1 MPLVFW
7 KQTSRLRKTCKEM
20 LYITALKDKG
30 KSAVVGK
37 SRRRR
42 CSCDTLSARLSR
54 SSGAIAI
61 EQQLPTHVPKGLL
74 KHAITDYLVW
84 GTDHFALRF
93 SNKNNDN
100 RQHNN
105 SCLVRMN
112 HSYTF
117 CYQMGKKYTF
127 LVCRR
132 ILVISLEC
140 PEVKTVENHSY
151 RVGPHWGE
159 TSRLAPSLSSRC
171 LAVIWEEFSS

>member
-20 LYITALKDKG
+20 LYVTALKDKG

-37 SRRRR
+37 SRRRW
-42 CSCDTLSARLSR
+42 CSYDTLSAGLSR

-61 EQQLPTHVPKGLL
+61 DQQLPTHVPKGLL
-74 KHAITDYLVW
+74 KHEITDYLVW
-84 GTDHFALRF
+84 GTDHFALRV

-100 RQHNN
+100 RQHDN

-117 CYQMGKKYTF
+117 CYQMGKNIYF
-127 LVCRR
+127 WCAA
-132 ILVISLEC
+132 
-140 PEVKTVENHSY
+140 
-151 RVGPHWGE
+151 G
-159 TSRLAPSLSSRC
+159 
-171 LAVIWEEFSS
+171 F